1 MRKLLNMIIFSA
13 EREQFHE
20 KIIEYDN
27 IFSGE
32 RTISCENI
40 IAFKKIICAE
50 KMFSI
55 EKTNLYGKEFV

>member
-13 EREQFHE
+13 ER
-20 KIIEYDN
+20 
-27 IFSGE
+27 
-32 RTISCENI
+32 TISYENI

-55 EKTNLYGKEFV
+55 KKTNSYGEEFV